1 MKVTDDLV
9 SQIRE
14 LYDRLKSTRQVSKE
28 LGVSRD
34 TVRKYA
40 DVYLPKTRSEEER
53 KKSGVQ
59 QVILWRQRAKMKLVE
74 YKGGKCEKC
83 GYNKCIDALEFHHL
97 DPNEKDFTI
106 GGKSWSFN
114 RLKSEADKC
123 ILVCANCHR
132 EIHFELKSTSTEPH

>member
-9 SQIRE
+9 LQIRE
-14 LYDRLKSTRQVSKE
+14 LYDRLKSTRKVSKE
-28 LGVSRD
+28 LCISRD

-40 DVYLPKTRSEEER
+40 EVYLPKVRNEEER

-59 QVILWRQRAKMKLVE
+59 QVIIWRQRAKIKLVD

-83 GYNKCIDALEFHHL
+83 GYDKCIDALEFHHR
-97 DPNEKDFTI
+97 DQSEKDFTI
-106 GGKSWSFN
+106 GGKSWSFD
-114 RLKSEADKC
+114 RLKNEADKC

-132 EIHFELKSTSTEPH
+132 EIHFELKTVHTETH